1 MQGYSVLSDKLREK
15 ELLMCVQQKKYLKLS
30 VLLFW
35 EFISVVVFPNYNLS
49 SRTFVAWC
57 KITSV
62 VMCVPFVNQT

>member
-1 MQGYSVLSDKLREK
+1 MQGYSVLLDKLREK

-49 SRTFVAWC
+49 SPTFVACC

-62 VMCVPFVNQT
+62 VMCVPFINQT